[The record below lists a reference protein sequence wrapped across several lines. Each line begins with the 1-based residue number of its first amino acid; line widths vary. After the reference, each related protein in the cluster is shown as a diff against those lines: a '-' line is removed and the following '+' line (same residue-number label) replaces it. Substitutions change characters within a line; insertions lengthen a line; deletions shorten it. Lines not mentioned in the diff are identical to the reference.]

1 MLKRLLSMALAV
13 IMLVSVFSLTSC
25 SEKNKVMEKEMLDVT
40 TISMWIVSENKVSAA
55 TEELIE
61 EAFSAITVSKYKVY
75 VDLSFYTEDEYF
87 NNLEAKLQALDE
99 DQEVINEIKELLD
112 EALAEGGKLTEE
124 EIINN
129 FFAEHPEYELFRE
142 DVVSAASGPVEL
154 QTEIV
159 DGMSKPVYPKA
170 KGDQVDIVYIAGEDR
185 YISYVENEWLAPLD
199 EQLAG
204 VASKLVTYVSSP
216 LLSGTKVG
224 DATYAIPNNNEIGKY
239 TYMLLDK
246 ELCSDPKNGYFFDY
260 KNVNSIVDCQSF
272 VEDIMIHENAGLTP
286 DDEGYVLPIDSSF
299 EECLNML
306 VWYWNIDIETTKKEA
321 VDEDGYAYFDEE
333 GNPILVDDNK
343 YTVNRENK
351 FNIVGCLYGSPLSVN
366 RGDISL
372 GFNSLFADE
381 EYRNI
386 LLTLKKYEYD
396 NCFGE
401 VKEGQKA
408 AISFV
413 EGDYSIKKGWTD
425 PTRGE
430 CTIDGRDY
438 YAIVVKYPQADEN
451 DIFGNMFGVSAF
463 SKYVTESME
472 VITELNT
479 NKELKNILQYGIEG
493 VHYVIEKGALRRLN
507 NDYMM
512 NMDVTGN
519 CFIAYPEEGK
529 PADYWENVKNQ
540 NSEALIDPLLG
551 FDLTELVNAYTTDP
565 EKPAALDNA
574 MIKDIAAMSESIW
587 AELSAC
593 KTYAEFARLING
605 PTGSS
610 TIKPIVDRLAYK
622 GENTIQFGNKAIA
635 LYKYCSGT
643 YKPDSEAGGEYYPFT
658 VYNEW
663 NANFK

>member
-1 MLKRLLSMALAV
+1 MLKRLLSMALV
-13 IMLVSVFSLTSC
+13 MIMLLSAISLASC
-25 SEKNKVMEKEMLDVT
+25 SKKNEVMEKELLDVK
-40 TISMWIVSENKVSAA
+40 TISMWIVSENKVSPE
-55 TEELIE
+55 TEKLVE

-87 NNLEAKLQALDE
+87 GKLETKLETLASDQLVIDE
-99 DQEVINEIKELLD
+99 AKELLD
-112 EALAEGGKLTEE
+112 EELADAGKLTEE
-124 EIINN
+124 EIVEN
-129 FFAEHPEYELFRE
+129 FFTENPEYAPYRE
-142 DVVSAASGPVEL
+142 AIVGTGTGAVEL

-159 DGMSKPVYPKA
+159 DGMSKPVYPGA
-170 KGDQVDIVYIAGEDR
+170 KENQVDIVYIAGEDR
-185 YISYVENEWLAPLD
+185 YISYVENGWLAPLD
-199 EQLAG
+199 EELAG
-204 VASKLVTYVSSP
+204 VASKLITYVSSP

-224 DATYAIPNNNEIGKY
+224 EATYAIPNNNEIGKY

-246 ELCSDPKNGYFFDY
+246 DLCGPSHYFFDY
-260 KNVNSIVDCQSF
+260 SGVNSIVDCQSLI
-272 VEDIMIHENAGLTP
+272 EDVMRDNEGLKP
-286 DDEGYVLPIDSSF
+286 EDPGYVLPIASSF
-299 EECLNML
+299 DECLNML
-306 VWYWNIDIETTKKEA
+306 VWYWNIDIETTQKEA
-321 VDEDGYAYFDEE
+321 VDEDGYAYYDEE
-333 GNPILVDDNK
+333 GNPIMVADNK
-343 YTVNRENK
+343 YTVNRDNK

-366 RGDISL
+366 RGDINL

-401 VKEGQKA
+401 PARGQRA
-408 AISFV
+408 AISFM
-413 EGDYSIKKGWTD
+413 EGDYSVKKGWTD
-425 PTRGE
+425 PTRGVYKDE
-430 CTIDGRDY
+430 NGKEY
-438 YAIVVKYPQADEN
+438 YAIVVKYPQADES
-451 DIFGNMFGVSAF
+451 DIFGNMFGVSAY
-463 SKYVTESME
+463 SKYISESME

-479 NKELKNILQYGIEG
+479 NRELKNILQYGIEG
-493 VHYVIEKGALRRLN
+493 THYVIEKGALRRLN

-512 NMDVTGN
+512 DMNVTGN

-565 EKPAALDNA
+565 EKPAALDNT

-587 AELSAC
+587 AELEAC
-593 KTYAEFARLING
+593 KTYAEFARLVNG

-610 TIKPIVDRLAYK
+610 KVKPIVERLAFK
-622 GENTIQFGNKAIA
+622 GESTIQFGNKAIA

-658 VYNEW
+658 IYNEW
-663 NANFK
+663 SANFK

>member
-1 MLKRLLSMALAV
+1 MLKRLLSMALVMVLLLSAV
-13 IMLVSVFSLTSC
+13 SLVSC
-25 SEKNKVMEKEMLDVT
+25 SNKSEVMEKELLDVA

-55 TEELIE
+55 TEKLVE

-87 NNLEAKLQALDE
+87 GKLESKLEALQKEHEKID
-99 DQEVINEIKELLD
+99 EIKELVD
-112 EALAEGGKLTEE
+112 EELEGGGKLTEE

-129 FFAEHPEYELFRE
+129 FFAEHPEYEPYRE
-142 DVVSAASGPVEL
+142 AVVGSNSGPAEL

-159 DGMSKPVYPKA
+159 DGMSKPVYPGA
-170 KGDQVDIVYIAGEDR
+170 KENQVDIVYIAGEDR
-185 YISYVENEWLAPLD
+185 YISYVENGWLAPLD
-199 EQLAG
+199 EELAG

-216 LLSGTKVG
+216 LLTGTKVG

-246 ELCSDPKNGYFFDY
+246 DLCGPSHYFFDY
-260 KNVNSIVDCQSF
+260 TKVNSIVDCESF
-272 VEDIMIHENAGLTP
+272 IEDVMRDNEGLAP
-286 DDEGYVLPIDSSF
+286 GDAGYVLPIDSSF
-299 EECLNML
+299 DECLNML
-306 VWYWNIDIETTKKEA
+306 VWYWNIDIETTQKEA
-321 VDEDGYAYFDEE
+321 VDEDGYVYYDEE
-333 GNPILVDDNK
+333 GNPLMVTDNK

-351 FNIVGCLYGSPLSVN
+351 FNVIGCLYGSPLNVN
-366 RGDISL
+366 RSDITL
-372 GFNSLFADE
+372 GFNSLMADE

-386 LLTLKKYEYD
+386 LLTLKKYEFD

-401 VKEGQKA
+401 ASEGQRA
-408 AISFV
+408 AISFM
-413 EGDYSIKKGWTD
+413 EGDYSVKKGWTD
-425 PTRGE
+425 PTRGVYKDE
-430 CTIDGRDY
+430 NGKEY
-438 YAIVVKYPQADEN
+438 YAIVVKYPQADES
-451 DIFGNMFGVSAF
+451 DIYGNMFGVTAF
-463 SKYVTESME
+463 SKYVSESMK

-493 VHYVIEKGALRRLN
+493 THYVIEKGALRRLN

-529 PADYWENVKNQ
+529 PADYWDNVKNQ

-551 FDLTELVNAYTTDP
+551 FDLTEIVNSYTMDP
-565 EKPAALDNA
+565 TEPAALDNA
-574 MIKDIAAMSESIW
+574 MIRDIAAMSEAIW
-587 AELSAC
+587 AELESC
-593 KTYAEFARLING
+593 KTYAEYARLLTG

-622 GENTIQFGNKAIA
+622 GEEPIQFGNKTIA

-643 YKPDSEAGGEYYPFT
+643 YKPDSETGGEYYPFT
-658 VYNEW
+658 AYLEW
-663 NANFK
+663 CANFK